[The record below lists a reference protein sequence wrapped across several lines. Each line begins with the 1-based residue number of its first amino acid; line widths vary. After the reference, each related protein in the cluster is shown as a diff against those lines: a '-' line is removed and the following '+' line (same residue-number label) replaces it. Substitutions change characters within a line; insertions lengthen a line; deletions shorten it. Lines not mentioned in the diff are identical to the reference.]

1 MCLILIVINGIPWP
15 ICITK
20 LIIFYINIIYS
31 HNDLKFTVTGLQM
44 YVHYGRNYV
53 LPYGLFIIM
62 YHLININDSQ
72 TSSFTYVF

>member
-20 LIIFYINIIYS
+20 LIIFYINIYS

-53 LPYGLFIIM
+53 LSYGLFIIM